1 MLASWLYGMG
11 SIPESDRQDEGY
23 PYTVYDKYQARQM
36 KFLMQYPI
44 DDLFEI
50 NRVVRPLIYVANCV
64 MVRHDSFGDMRYV
77 CEYIF
82 VPQQI
87 LTGTML
93 R

>member
-23 PYTVYDKYQARQM
+23 PYTVYDEYQARQM

-50 NRVVRPLIYVANCV
+50 NRVVWPLLYVANCV
-64 MVRHDSFGDMRYV
+64 MVRRDSFEGMHNA
-77 CEYIF
+77 CK
-82 VPQQI
+82 
-87 LTGTML
+87 
-93 R
+93 

>member
-23 PYTVYDKYQARQM
+23 PHRVYDKYQARQM

-44 DDLFEI
+44 GDLFEI
-50 NRVVRPLIYVANCV
+50 NCVARLLVHVANCL
-64 MVRHDSFGDMRYV
+64 MLRRERGMRDV

-82 VPQQI
+82 VPSKY
-87 LTGTML
+87 
-93 R
+93 